1 MKRIIYAIIG
11 FVVIMLAIETL
22 MAEGKTKKYVYGTI
36 KTLMV
41 LTLMIQIV
49 SSIKQLNGVNIDSV
63 TTLEEIT
70 IQNGSDS
77 LVFGTKL
84 AENRLK
90 SKGIDTSIELRFD
103 KVSQNMYAQVNIT
116 SINVNEP
123 NIIIQET
130 IKKEIKTILHIED
143 DNVMIVWN

>member
-11 FVVIMLAIETL
+11 FVVMMLAIETL

-63 TTLEEIT
+63 TTFEEIT

>member
-1 MKRIIYAIIG
+1 MKRIIYVIIG

-63 TTLEEIT
+63 TTFEEIT

>member
-63 TTLEEIT
+63 TTFEEIT

>member
-116 SINVNEP
+116 SINVNES

>member
-1 MKRIIYAIIG
+1 M
-11 FVVIMLAIETL
+11 
-22 MAEGKTKKYVYGTI
+22 
-36 KTLMV
+36 
-41 LTLMIQIV
+41 
-49 SSIKQLNGVNIDSV
+49 
-63 TTLEEIT
+63 EEIT

>member
-116 SINVNEP
+116 SINVNES

-143 DNVMIVWN
+143 DNVLIVWN

>member
-90 SKGIDTSIELRFD
+90 SKGIDASIELRFD

>member
-63 TTLEEIT
+63 TTFEEIT

-77 LVFGTKL
+77 LVFATKI

>member
-11 FVVIMLAIETL
+11 FVVIMLAVETL

-49 SSIKQLNGVNIDSV
+49 SSIKQLNGVNIDSI
-63 TTLEEIT
+63 TTSEEIT
-70 IQNGSDS
+70 IQNDSDS
-77 LVFGTKL
+77 LAFGTKL

-90 SKGIDTSIELRFD
+90 NKGIDTSIELRFD
-103 KVSQNMYAQVNIT
+103 KDSQKMYAQVNIT
-116 SINVNEP
+116 SINVNES